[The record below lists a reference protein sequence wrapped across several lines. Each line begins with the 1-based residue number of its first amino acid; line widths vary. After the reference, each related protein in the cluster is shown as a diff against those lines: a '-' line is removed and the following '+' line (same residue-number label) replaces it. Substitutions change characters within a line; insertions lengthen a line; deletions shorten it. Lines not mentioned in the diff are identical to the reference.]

1 MNNDNM
7 ILKYSF
13 EVGLLNYG
21 YVENSIKRYCFKRG
35 YNYNIDKGVGI
46 LSKPYFV
53 KIIVPREK
61 VENVKEEFKN
71 IFN

>member
-1 MNNDNM
+1 MNNDNV
-7 ILKYSF
+7 ILKYII

-21 YVENSIKRYCFKRG
+21 YVENSIHNYCFKRG